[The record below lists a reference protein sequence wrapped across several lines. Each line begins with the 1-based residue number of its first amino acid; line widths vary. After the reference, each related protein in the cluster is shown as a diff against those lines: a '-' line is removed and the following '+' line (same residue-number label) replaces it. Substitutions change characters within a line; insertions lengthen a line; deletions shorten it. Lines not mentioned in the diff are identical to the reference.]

1 MNLVI
6 KKLDDAHD
14 EYTFVMQSATERDKY
29 LRCIPHPMLPT
40 HQLEVGW
47 DAELWRL
54 TIRCVTKPEAGAAP
68 VEGAPVPAVVIESR
82 PDREP
87 LPPVEILNELKAL
100 SGPALETRA
109 GIEGVE
115 VMRDGKKTPRHMLI
129 IAVARAVAAKKAA
142 ETPKT

>member
-1 MNLVI
+1 MNLMI
-6 KKLDDAHD
+6 KKLDEAHD
-14 EYTFVMQSATERDKY
+14 EYTFVMQSASERDRY
-29 LRCIPHPMLPT
+29 LRCVPHPMLPT
-40 HQLEVGW
+40 DQLEVFW
-47 DAELWRL
+47 DPEVWRF
-54 TIRCVTKPEAGAAP
+54 TIRCVPKPEAGATP
-68 VEGAPVPAVVIESR
+68 IDGAPVPAVVLEKS

-115 VMRDGKKTPRHMLI
+115 VMRGSKKTPRNMLI

-142 ETPKT
+142 EKPKS